1 MDNYLDLEY
10 KILLPLDLQ
19 MFAKDGEGGE
29 KTEDATQ
36 KKLEDVRK
44 EGNVAK
50 SKEIVTAATLLS
62 LYLCVRF
69 LLGFVGNRFLIAFK
83 QFYEL
88 IPKLVEEGINIP
100 NFNMLMIQTLLNI
113 LLAMLP
119 FMLAGL
125 LVSIFGNT
133 LQFEFKV
140 TTKPLQPKLSKINP
154 ISGFKRM
161 FSLNTVVELVK
172 SILKIVLISYVAY
185 GVIMDHIKDLF
196 LIYDLQLNNALLLM
210 KDIVSELL
218 LKISMVFV
226 AIAAADYLY
235 QKWKF
240 KDDNKMTK
248 QEVKDEYKNAEGDP
262 HVKGQQKQRMRQA
275 SQRRMMAAVPEADV
289 VITNPTHFAVALAY
303 KSGENLAP
311 VVVAKGADFMAS
323 RIKDIAKEHQV
334 DIVENKQ
341 LARMLYYNVDVDA
354 EIPPELYQA
363 VAEVL
368 AYVYQLHNKVS

>member
-1 MDNYLDLEY
+1 MEY
-10 KILLPLDLQ
+10 EYRLLLPLDLQ

-62 LYLCVRF
+62 LYVCLRF
-69 LLGFVGNRFLIAFK
+69 LIGFVGNRLMDSFDT
-83 QFYEL
+83 YYTM
-88 IPKLVEEGINIP
+88 IPRMLEEGLTIA
-100 NFNMLMIQTLLNI
+100 NFNQLFLSCSISIGIIIAPFLLSGMVI
-113 LLAMLP
+113 AVL
-119 FMLAGL
+119 
-125 LVSIFGNT
+125 SNT
-133 LQFEFKV
+133 LQFRFKV
-140 TTKPLQPKLSKINP
+140 TTKPLKPKFSKMNP
-154 ISGFKRM
+154 VSGFKRM
-161 FSLNTVVELVK
+161 FSMNTIMELIK
-172 SILKIVLISYVAY
+172 SVFKIILIAYVSYSVF
-185 GVIMDHIKDLF
+185 VDHTDDIF
-196 LIYDLQLNNALLLM
+196 LIYDIPLSQSLQLM
-210 KDIVSELL
+210 YDIILELL
-218 LKISMVFV
+218 LKICMVFIV
-226 AIAAADYLY
+226 IAAADFIY

-240 KDDNKMTK
+240 KDDNKMSK
-248 QEVKDEYKNAEGDP
+248 QEVKDEYKNTEGDP
-262 HVKGQQKQRMRQA
+262 QVKGQQKQRMRQA

-303 KSGENLAP
+303 KSEEHAAP
-311 VVVAKGADFMAS
+311 VVIAKGADFIAG
-323 RIKDIAKEHQV
+323 RIKEIAKEHQV
-334 DIVENKQ
+334 DIVENKP

>member
-1 MDNYLDLEY
+1 MDMENRYR
-10 KILLPLDLQ
+10 ILLPLDLQ

-50 SKEIVTAATLLS
+50 SREIVTATTLLT
-62 LYLCVRF
+62 LYLCLRF
-69 LLGFVGNRFLIAFK
+69 FIGFIGDQMLQCFHT
-83 QFYEL
+83 FYTL
-88 IPKLVEEGINIP
+88 IPRIVEEGITIT
-100 NFNMLMIQTLLNI
+100 NFDI
-113 LLAMLP
+113 LLRDTILAIGIITTP
-119 FMLAGL
+119 FL
-125 LVSIFGNT
+125 LFGFFVSIFSNT
-133 LQFEFKV
+133 LQFKFQV
-140 TTKPLQPKLSKINP
+140 TAKPLQPKLSKLNP

-161 FSLNTVVELVK
+161 FSLNAVMELIK
-172 SILKIVLISYVAY
+172 SILKIVLIVYASY
-185 GVIMDHIKDLF
+185 GVITDHMNDIF
-196 LIYDLQLNNALLLM
+196 LIYDMSVNQALILM
-210 KDIVSELL
+210 YDIILELL
-218 LKISMVFV
+218 LKICFVFV
-226 AIAAADYLY
+226 IIAFIDYLY

-240 KDDNKMTK
+240 KDDNKMSK
-248 QEVKDEYKNAEGDP
+248 QEVKDEYKNTEGDP
-262 HVKGQQKQRMRQA
+262 QVKGQQKQRMRQA

-289 VITNPTHFAVALAY
+289 VITNPTHFAVALVY

-311 VVVAKGADFMAS
+311 VVVAKGADFMAG
-323 RIKDIAKEHQV
+323 RIKEIAKENNV
-334 DIVENKQ
+334 DIVENKP

>member
-1 MDNYLDLEY
+1 MEY
-10 KILLPLDLQ
+10 EYRLLLPLDLQ

-62 LYLCVRF
+62 LYVCLRF
-69 LLGFVGNRFLIAFK
+69 LIGFVGNRLMDSFDT
-83 QFYEL
+83 YYTM
-88 IPKLVEEGINIP
+88 IPRMLEEGLTIA
-100 NFNMLMIQTLLNI
+100 NFNQLFLSCSISIGIIIAPFLLSGMVI
-113 LLAMLP
+113 AVL
-119 FMLAGL
+119 
-125 LVSIFGNT
+125 SNT
-133 LQFEFKV
+133 LQFQFKV
-140 TTKPLQPKLSKINP
+140 TTKPLKPKFSKMNP
-154 ISGFKRM
+154 VSGFKRM
-161 FSLNTVVELVK
+161 FSMNTIMELIK
-172 SILKIVLISYVAY
+172 SVFKIILIAYVSYSVF
-185 GVIMDHIKDLF
+185 VDHTDDIF
-196 LIYDLQLNNALLLM
+196 LIYDIPLSQSLQLM
-210 KDIVSELL
+210 YDIILELL
-218 LKISMVFV
+218 LKICMVFIV
-226 AIAAADYLY
+226 IAAADFIY

-240 KDDNKMTK
+240 KDDNKMSK
-248 QEVKDEYKNAEGDP
+248 QEVKDEYKNTEGDP
-262 HVKGQQKQRMRQA
+262 QVKGQQKQRMRQA

-303 KSGENLAP
+303 KSGEHAAP
-311 VVVAKGADFMAS
+311 VVIAKGADFIAG
-323 RIKDIAKEHQV
+323 RIKEIAKEHQV
-334 DIVENKQ
+334 DIVENKP

>member
-1 MDNYLDLEY
+1 MEMENRYR
-10 KILLPLDLQ
+10 ILLPLDLQ

-50 SKEIVTAATLLS
+50 SREIVTATTLLT
-62 LYLCVRF
+62 LYLCLRF
-69 LLGFVGNRFLIAFK
+69 FIGFIGNQMLQCFHT
-83 QFYEL
+83 FYTL
-88 IPKLVEEGINIP
+88 IPRVVEEGITIT
-100 NFNMLMIQTLLNI
+100 NFDI
-113 LLAMLP
+113 LLRNTILAIGIITTP
-119 FMLAGL
+119 FL
-125 LVSIFGNT
+125 LFGFFVSIFSNT
-133 LQFEFKV
+133 LQFKFQV
-140 TTKPLQPKLSKINP
+140 TAKPLQPKLSKLNP

-161 FSLNTVVELVK
+161 FSLNAVMELVK
-172 SILKIVLISYVAY
+172 SILKIVLIVYASY
-185 GVIMDHIKDLF
+185 GVITDHMNDIF
-196 LIYDLQLNNALLLM
+196 LIYDMSVNQALILM
-210 KDIVSELL
+210 YDIILELL
-218 LKISMVFV
+218 LKICFVFV
-226 AIAAADYLY
+226 IIAFIDYLY

-240 KDDNKMTK
+240 KDDNKMSK
-248 QEVKDEYKNAEGDP
+248 QEVKDEYKNTEGDP
-262 HVKGQQKQRMRQA
+262 QVKGQQKQRMRQA

-289 VITNPTHFAVALAY
+289 VITNPTHFAVALVY

-311 VVVAKGADFMAS
+311 VVVAKGADFMAG
-323 RIKDIAKEHQV
+323 RIKEIAKENNV
-334 DIVENKQ
+334 DIVENKP